1 MPEFDNPEI
10 FRTVLES
17 LQTGVYLVDR
27 DLRILF
33 WNDGAEK
40 ITGYLSQDVVGAF
53 CRGQLLASDER
64 TRNVLSDAAAGLSE
78 VLRDGKPSVM
88 DVSLRHKLGHR
99 IFVRL
104 RAVPV
109 RNSHGSIIGA
119 AESIEEDIAASDWN
133 RRQEKLAEY
142 GCLDPTTGAMNQGLI
157 LSHLREAIATYAE
170 HGVPFSVAMVEVDRL
185 DHLRATYG
193 AAVITAVM
201 RVCAQTV
208 ENSLRPTDFFGRFG
222 DHRFLAILTE
232 CGESEVENVGERLQR
247 TIAGSEVQWWG
258 DQWPI
263 TASVGGAT
271 VRQGDMVETILER
284 VEAAVGESL
293 QTGGNRVSV
302 ALATLPQ

>member
-1 MPEFDNPEI
+1 MSEFDNPEI

-27 DLRILF
+27 NLRILF

-40 ITGYLSQDVVGAF
+40 ITGYMSQDVVGAF
-53 CRGQLLASDER
+53 CRDQLLASHER

-88 DVSLRHKLGHR
+88 DVSLRHKSGHR

-133 RRQEKLAEY
+133 RRQEKLAGY
-142 GCLDPTTGAMNQGLI
+142 GCLDPVSGAMNQGLV
-157 LSHLREAIATYAE
+157 LSHLREAVAMYSE

-193 AAVITAVM
+193 AAVLTAVM

-232 CGESEVENVGERLQR
+232 CGESEIENVGERLKR

-263 TASVGGAT
+263 TASVGGTT
-271 VRQGDMVETILER
+271 VRQGDTTDTIVER
-284 VEAAVGESL
+284 VEAALGESL